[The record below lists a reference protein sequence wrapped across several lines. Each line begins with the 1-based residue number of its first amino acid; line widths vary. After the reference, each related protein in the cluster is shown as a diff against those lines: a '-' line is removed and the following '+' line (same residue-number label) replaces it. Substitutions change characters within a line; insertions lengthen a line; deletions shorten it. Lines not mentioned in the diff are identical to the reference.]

1 MFGDAQ
7 RTPQDVNFQIF
18 GIPCRIHPYF
28 WLGALFFAFPR
39 EQNLP
44 GNIILAL
51 LIIRAACL
59 FVSILVHE
67 LGHAVLIRLAGFRPE
82 VVLHAF
88 GGLAVYHPHRAVH
101 PATTVAILFAGPAA
115 GFMLYGIVRL
125 AAQWL
130 AVSYPEGIHP
140 VLEDAIIQLEW
151 INLVWGLVNLLPI
164 FPLDGGQITRT
175 LLESQFGRK
184 GLRASLVLSIIA
196 SAGTALFFYQV
207 MGQQLVSFPVFL
219 FGLLCFESIQE
230 YQAISHGSR
239 W

>member
-1 MFGDAQ
+1 MFVDPQ

-39 EQNLP
+39 RENLP

-51 LIIRAACL
+51 LISRMACL

-67 LGHAVLIRLAGFRPE
+67 LGHAVLIRWAGFRPE

-88 GGLAVYHPHRAVH
+88 GGLALYIPHRPIRAAVS
-101 PATTVAILFAGPAA
+101 VAISFAGPAA
-115 GFMLYGIVRL
+115 GFILYGIVRL
-125 AAQWL
+125 IAQWL
-130 AVSYPEGIHP
+130 ANTYPEGVHP
-140 VLEDAIIQLEW
+140 VLADAILQLEW

-164 FPLDGGQITRT
+164 FPLDGGQISRT
-175 LLESQFGRK
+175 LLESLLGRK
-184 GLRASLVLSIIA
+184 GLRTSLIISIIA
-196 SAGTALFFYQV
+196 SAGTALFFYEM
-207 MGQQLVSFPVFL
+207 MGRQLFSFPVIL
-219 FGLLCFESIQE
+219 FALLCYESIQA
-230 YQAISHGSR
+230 YQALSHGSR

>member
-1 MFGDAQ
+1 MFTDPQ
-7 RTPQDVNFQIF
+7 RTPQDVNFHIF

-44 GNIILAL
+44 GNVILAL
-51 LIIRAACL
+51 LIIRATCL

-67 LGHAVLIRLAGFRPE
+67 LGHAVLIRWAGFRPE

-88 GGLAVYHPHRAVH
+88 GGLAVYLPHRPIRPAV
-101 PATTVAILFAGPAA
+101 AVAISFAGPAA

-125 AAQWL
+125 IAEWL
-130 AVSYPEGIHP
+130 TVTYPEGVHP
-140 VLEDAIIQLEW
+140 VLADAILQLEW
-151 INLVWGLVNLLPI
+151 INLIWGLVNLLPI
-164 FPLDGGQITRT
+164 FPLDGGQISRA
-175 LLESQFGRK
+175 LLESQLGRK

-207 MGQQLVSFPVFL
+207 MGQQLLSFPVLL
-219 FGLLCFESIQE
+219 FGLLCFESIQA
-230 YQAISHGSR
+230 YQAVSHGSR